1 MPDLSRFLV
10 SPAMSI
16 REVMAGIGDGLGLA
30 LVVDEDRHL
39 LGTVTDGDIRRAILA
54 DIDLHQPVEV
64 LLDQLKPPQHRMA
77 LTASAGTSE
86 ARLLQMMTES
96 TLRHIPLVNEAGQVE
111 GVAVLDDLA
120 KDFELPLTAVV
131 MAGGAGTRLRP
142 LTDDKPKPMLP
153 LGGRPLLEHI
163 VDRLRMA
170 GIRRLNITRHYKG
183 DLIEDYF
190 GDGRDFGVEIRYVD
204 EKTPLGTAG
213 ALSLM
218 EASDEP
224 LLVINGDIVTNVDL
238 RAMLDFH
245 REHRADMTVAV
256 RQEAFTIPYGV
267 VEMDG
272 VELVGISE
280 KPTDRH
286 MINAGIYLLSAGVC
300 RQVPVG
306 RHYDMTDLIQD
317 LIQKK
322 LTIIGFPIQE
332 YWIDIGQPE
341 DYEKAQVEVEREKT
355 KP

>member
-1 MPDLSRFLV
+1 MADLSRFLV
-10 SPAMSI
+10 TPAMSI
-16 REVMAGIGDGLGLA
+16 REVMAGIGSALGLA

-54 DIDLHQPVEV
+54 DIDLDQPVEV
-64 LLDQLKPPQHRMA
+64 LLHQGKPPRRRMPV
-77 LTASAGTSE
+77 TAAFGTSE

-96 TLRHIPLVNEAGQVE
+96 TLRHIPLVNEAGQVK
-111 GVAVLDDLA
+111 GVATLDDLA

-131 MAGGAGTRLRP
+131 MAGGSGTRLRP
-142 LTDDKPKPMLP
+142 LTDDRPKPMLP
-153 LGGRPLLEHI
+153 MGDRPLLEHI

-183 DLIEDYF
+183 NVIEDHF
-190 GDGRDFGVEIRYVD
+190 GDGRDFGVDIRYVD
-204 EKTPLGTAG
+204 EKKPLGTAG

-245 REHRADMTVAV
+245 GEHRADMTVAV
-256 RQEAFTIPYGV
+256 RQQEFTIPYGV

-272 VELVGISE
+272 VELVGILE

-286 MINAGIYLLSAGVC
+286 MINAGIYLLSAGVS
-300 RQVPVG
+300 RQVPAG
-306 RHYDMTDLIQD
+306 QHYDMTDLIQD
-317 LIQKK
+317 LISKG
-322 LTIIGFPIQE
+322 LTVIGFPIQE

-341 DYEKAQVEVEREKT
+341 DYQKAQADVEREKT
-355 KP
+355 KR